1 MVSARLPSLQ
11 FEAAMQSYSCE
22 NALCC
27 QAGYTIHITC
37 ILAGTPSAASASA
50 TVAVMKREDIKNA
63 KKAAK
68 AAQKAMEFNNA
79 FGGQGTTIV

>member
-1 MVSARLPSLQ
+1 MRV
-11 FEAAMQSYSCE
+11 
-22 NALCC
+22 LCVAKLGTPFTC
-27 QAGYTIHITC
+27 NC